1 MVKEA
6 TFNVSNKVN
15 MPALMLWLA
24 AAAALSSPAS
34 ADTQLNIT
42 GNIKASPCSID
53 LPSGGLNVD
62 LGQNILA
69 SSLVEAGSST
79 GWKPFSIVLSQCPA
93 STSVA
98 TMTLNGTPDEVASNM
113 YENTGTATQVQIEVQ
128 NDAGT
133 TLGNAS
139 QMQKSVDATSRG
151 TTFDM
156 LARVYSTQGNA
167 TPGTIVGTMQ
177 VTFTYQ

>member
-6 TFNVSNKVN
+6 MFNSNNKGK

-24 AAAALSSPAS
+24 AVVLSSPVN

-62 LGQNILA
+62 LGQKILA
-69 SSLVEAGSST
+69 SSLSEAGSST
-79 GWKPFSIVLSQCPA
+79 DWKPFSIVLSECPA

-98 TMTLNGTPDEVASNM
+98 TMTLNGTADEVESSM
-113 YENTGTATQVQIEVQ
+113 YANTGTASQVQIEVQ
-128 NDAGT
+128 NNAGT
-133 TLGNAS
+133 TLGNAA
-139 QMQKSVDATSRG
+139 QMQQDIDPSSRS

-156 LARVYSTQGNA
+156 LARVYSAQGNA

>member
-6 TFNVSNKVN
+6 TFSLNNKAKTS
-15 MPALMLWLA
+15 ALMLWLA
-24 AAAALSSPAS
+24 AVVLSTPVR

-69 SSLVEAGSST
+69 SSLAEAGSST
-79 GWKPFSIVLSQCPA
+79 DWKPFSIVLSQCPA
-93 STSVA
+93 STTVA
-98 TMTLNGTPDEVASNM
+98 TMTVNGTADDVETSMYANAGSAS
-113 YENTGTATQVQIEVQ
+113 QVQIEVKSK
-128 NDAGT
+128 AGA
-133 TLGNAS
+133 TLGNAA
-139 QMQKSVDATSRG
+139 QMQQNVDAASRG
-151 TTFDM
+151 TTFDL
-156 LARVYSTQGNA
+156 LARVYSAQGKA

>member
-6 TFNVSNKVN
+6 MVNVNNMGK

-24 AAAALSSPAS
+24 AVVLSSPAS

-62 LGQNILA
+62 LGQKIQA
-69 SSLVEAGSST
+69 SSLAEPGSST
-79 GWKPFSIVLSQCPA
+79 DWKPFSIVLSECPV
-93 STSVA
+93 STTVA
-98 TMTLNGTPDEVASNM
+98 TMTLNGTADDVESSM
-113 YENTGTATQVQIEVQ
+113 YANTGTASKVQIEVQ
-128 NDAGT
+128 NSAGT
-133 TLGNAS
+133 PLGNAA
-139 QMQKSVDATSRG
+139 QMQQNIDSASRS
-151 TTFDM
+151 TTFNM
-156 LARVYSTQGNA
+156 LARVYTAQGNA